1 MKRIFAA
8 LLLVVVM
15 FSFVTYAGAE
25 DLTEL
30 TTEELLAMREEI
42 NEELAARYEPPV
54 LEDGMTLIDIF
65 PDKNFAIYIRDQ
77 VGAFSIND
85 QVTQAD
91 LDRVD
96 NIFINSES
104 FGITSLEGLQYLT
117 NLQYMTCITQ
127 RQLTEFPDCF
137 DDLPNLHRLDLSQCS
152 ITELPPSICNA
163 PLLYDLDVGYTMLT
177 KLPEDIGNMPSLK
190 KLDISNTQIK
200 ELPASIRLLQLE
212 EFNRR
217 GLDLGD

>member
-1 MKRIFAA
+1 MRKHVIAILILVSMLFSIHYA
-8 LLLVVVM
+8 LADNLSEM
-15 FSFVTYAGAE
+15 TS
-25 DLTEL
+25 D
-30 TTEELLAMREEI
+30 ELLALRLQI
-42 NEELAARYEPPV
+42 NNELAARYEPPV

-85 QVTQAD
+85 KVTQDD
-91 LDRVD
+91 LDRVT

-127 RQLTEFPDCF
+127 LQLTEFPDCF
-137 DDLPNLHRLDLSQCS
+137 DDLQNLCRLDLSQCS

-163 PLLYDLDVGYTMLT
+163 PLLYDLDVGYTKLT
-177 KLPEDIGNMPSLK
+177 RLPDDIGNMPSLK
-190 KLDISNTQIK
+190 KLDISNTEIK

>member
-1 MKRIFAA
+1 MRKHVIAILILVYMLFSIHYA
-8 LLLVVVM
+8 LADNLSEM
-15 FSFVTYAGAE
+15 TS
-25 DLTEL
+25 D
-30 TTEELLAMREEI
+30 ELLALRLQI
-42 NEELAARYEPPV
+42 NNELAARYEPPV

-85 QVTQAD
+85 QVTQDD
-91 LDRVD
+91 LDRVT

-117 NLQYMTCITQ
+117 NLQYMTCIAQ
-127 RQLTEFPDCF
+127 LQLTEFPDCF
-137 DDLPNLHRLDLSQCS
+137 DDLQNLCRLDLSQCS

-163 PLLYDLDVGYTMLT
+163 PLLYDLDVGYTKLT
-177 KLPEDIGNMPSLK
+177 RLPDDIGNMPSLK
-190 KLDISNTQIK
+190 KLDISNTEIK